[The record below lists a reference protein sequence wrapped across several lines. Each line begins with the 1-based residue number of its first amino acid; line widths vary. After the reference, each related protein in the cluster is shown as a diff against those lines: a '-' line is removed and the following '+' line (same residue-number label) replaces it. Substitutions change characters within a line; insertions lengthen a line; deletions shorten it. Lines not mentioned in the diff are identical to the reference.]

1 MVGIAMVVGSGG
13 QLLAISG
20 QSLLGVPLRII
31 LFNIKD
37 IT

>member
-13 QLLAISG
+13 QLLAIGG
-20 QSLLGVPLRII
+20 QSLLGLPNRII